1 MARLTCV
8 YCNNVISRSD
18 TKCPYCGAETE
29 SSIKKF
35 TAVREADIENN
46 KTLLAALNK
55 EPEKTSDQP
64 CLRNTRISHLISAAV

>member
-35 TAVREADIENN
+35 TAVKEADTGGSEQ
-46 KTLLAALNK
+46 